1 MALVSMKALLE
12 AGVHFGHRTPRWNP
26 KMRGFI
32 FTERKGIHIIDLQQT
47 LTRLEE
53 AYNFARDLAS
63 EGKVILFV
71 GTKKQAADTVREAA
85 ERCGMPYVTERW
97 LGGTLTNFRT
107 IRQRIDYLLDLERK
121 QASGE
126 LDRLPKKEA
135 QKLAYEIEKL
145 NRRLGGMKTLKRL
158 PDALFIVDVA
168 REEIAVKEASRLRIP
183 IIAMVDT
190 NGDPDPIDYVIPSND
205 DAIRAI
211 RLITNLI
218 ADAVVEGKQI
228 YQSKEAE
235 RIAEE
240 EVLVEEGA
248 PSYEPVELPEEALLG
263 PATLAK
269 IRAARRE
276 EVGYELEEVWEEE
289 AEAPEVELDEELEDL
304 EEVSWEDEADEEE

>member
-121 QASGE
+121 QAGGE

-135 QKLAYEIEKL
+135 QKLAYLIERL
-145 NRRLGGMKTLKRL
+145 NRRIGGLKSLKRL
-158 PDALFIVDVA
+158 PDALFIVDVS

-218 ADAVVEGKQI
+218 ADAIVEGKQI
-228 YQSKEAE
+228 YQSREAE
-235 RIAEE
+235 RIAEQE
-240 EVLVEEGA
+240 ILVEEGV

-263 PATLAK
+263 PSTLAK

-276 EVGYELEEVWEEE
+276 EVGYEVEEVWEEE
-289 AEAPEVELDEELEDL
+289 AEVPEVELGEELEDL
-304 EEVSWEDEADEEE
+304 EEVTWEDETDEE

>member
-1 MALVSMKALLE
+1 
-12 AGVHFGHRTPRWNP
+12 
-26 KMRGFI
+26 MRGFI

-47 LTRLEE
+47 LTRLQE

-63 EGKVILFV
+63 EGKVLLFV

-85 ERCGMPYVTERW
+85 ERCGMPYVNERW

-135 QKLAYEIEKL
+135 QKLAYLIEKL
-145 NRRLGGMKTLKRL
+145 NRRLGGLKGLKRL
-158 PDALFIVDVA
+158 PDALFIVDVS
-168 REEIAVKEASRLRIP
+168 REEIAVKEAGRLGIP

-190 NGDPDPIDYVIPSND
+190 NGDPDPIDYIIPSND

-211 RLITNLI
+211 RLVTNLI
-218 ADAVVEGKQI
+218 ADAVVEGRQI
-228 YQSKEAE
+228 YESREAE

-240 EVLVEEGA
+240 EIVLEEGV
-248 PSYEPVELPEEALLG
+248 PSYEPVELPEEVLLG
-263 PATLAK
+263 PSTLEK
-269 IRAARRE
+269 IRAAQRTDWGYEVE
-276 EVGYELEEVWEEE
+276 EVEEGEFAEEE
-289 AEAPEVELDEELEDL
+289 PFAEEGLEDL
-304 EEVSWEDEADEEE
+304 EEAAWEEEADEE

>member
-1 MALVSMKALLE
+1 MKALLE

-107 IRQRIDYLLDLERK
+107 IRQRIDYLLTLEARRD
-121 QASGE
+121 AGE
-126 LDRLPKKEA
+126 FAYLPKKEA
-135 QKLAYEIEKL
+135 LLLNREIEKL
-145 NRRLGGMKTLKRL
+145 NARMGGLKAMDRM
-158 PDALFIVDVA
+158 PGALFVIDVM
-168 REEIAVKEASRLRIP
+168 RETTAIAEADRVGIP
-183 IIAMVDT
+183 IIAVVDT
-190 NGDPDPIDYVIPSND
+190 NCDPSRIDYVIPGND

-211 RLITNLI
+211 RLITSKM
-218 ADAVVEGKQI
+218 ADAALEGLALRKDLA
-228 YQSKEAE
+228 SEEEDAE
-235 RIAEE
+235 RYMSADTLKRMRDIDFTDEDIESEE
-240 EVLVEEGA
+240 EV
-248 PSYEPVELPEEALLG
+248 
-263 PATLAK
+263 
-269 IRAARRE
+269 
-276 EVGYELEEVWEEE
+276 
-289 AEAPEVELDEELEDL
+289 D
-304 EEVSWEDEADEEE
+304 